1 MIELLAPAQTLE
13 HGIAA
18 INCGADAV
26 YIGASA
32 FGARKNAPNS
42 LEDIKTLVN
51 YAHQFNV
58 KIYVTINTI
67 LKDDELK
74 EAQKLINELYKI
86 GVDAIIVQDM
96 GLLNIELPPIPIF
109 ASTQCNNRDLE
120 KIKFF
125 ENIGIKR
132 VILARELSIEQIRN
146 ICQNTNLEVETFIHG
161 ALCVSYSGQ
170 CYLSASIGW
179 RSANRGEC
187 AQPCRKTYSLIDKKT
202 GKYIKKDAHLLCLK
216 DFNGSKHIKAL
227 IDAGVTSFKIEGRL
241 KDVNYVK
248 NTVLYYRQLI
258 DQIAPKSSSGKI
270 IADFTP
276 DINKTFNRG
285 YTDYFLEKRK
295 LIHNF
300 ISPKFTGESIGKVKS
315 SNENYFT
322 LDNKTVINKQDGL
335 CYIENDTVKGFLV
348 NNVMDGKI
356 YPNKK
361 IKLPVNTMIYR
372 NIDTEFNQK
381 LTNSKT
387 KRVLEVSLKID
398 TNKKTIC
405 AKDTENNEY
414 IMNFDYDET
423 ANNSEKMKDTF
434 IQQFKKTGN
443 TNIEFTDIEFV
454 SDTMPFLKIAEL
466 NKIRR
471 NLCEK
476 ILYERVKNYKGTKQE
491 SIKPSK
497 YPQEELDYH
506 ANVFNKEAKKFY
518 EKCGCTVKEYA
529 PEYTNDF
536 RSKELMRTKHC
547 LKFALGKCR
556 ANEEWLLED
565 SEHKKYQLIFDCK
578 NCEMVIKNL

>member
-1 MIELLAPAQTLE
+1 MTELLAPAQTLE

-42 LEDIKTLVN
+42 LKDIKTLVN
-51 YAHQFNV
+51 FAHQFNV

-67 LKDDELK
+67 LSDSELK
-74 EAQKLINELYKI
+74 EAQKLINELYDT
-86 GVDAIIVQDM
+86 GVDAIIIQDM
-96 GLLNIELPPIPIF
+96 GLLNIELPPIPIH
-109 ASTQCNNRDLE
+109 ASTQCNNRDLD

-132 VILARELSIEQIRN
+132 AILARELSLEQIKN
-146 ICQNTNLEVETFIHG
+146 ICKNTKIDIETFIHG

-170 CYLSASIGW
+170 CYLSASVGG

-202 GKYIKKDAHLLCLK
+202 GKYIKKDAHLLCLR
-216 DFNGSKHIKAL
+216 DFNASSHIKAL

-241 KDVNYVK
+241 KDVNYVR

-258 DQIAPKSSSGKI
+258 DKFASKTSSGKI
-270 IADFTP
+270 VADFTP
-276 DINKTFNRG
+276 DLNKTFNRG

-300 ISPKFTGESIGKVKS
+300 ISPKFTGEEIGRVKF

-322 LDNKTVINKQDGL
+322 LDKNTKVNKQDGL
-335 CYIENDTVKGFLV
+335 CYIENNTIKGFLV
-348 NNVMDGKI
+348 NNISDRKI

-361 IKLPVNTMIYR
+361 IKLPLNTTIYR
-372 NIDTEFNQK
+372 NIDTEFIQK
-381 LTNSKT
+381 LTNTKT
-387 KRVLEVSLKID
+387 KRVLEVSLKINP
-398 TNKKTIC
+398 NKKTIY
-405 AKDTENNEY
+405 AEDTDNNNY
-414 IMNFDYDET
+414 SLNFQYSEF
-423 ANNSEKMKDTF
+423 ANNCEKMKQTF
-434 IQQFKKTGN
+434 KEQFQKTGN
-443 TNIEFTDIEFV
+443 THIEFTDIEFL
-454 SDTMPFLKIAEL
+454 SDKIPFLKISEINEL
-466 NKIRR
+466 RR

-476 ILYERVKNYKGTKQE
+476 ILSERVKNYKRIKQE
-491 SIKPSK
+491 PIKPFS
-497 YPQEELDYH
+497 YNRELDYH
-506 ANVFNKEAKKFY
+506 ANVFNKEAENFY
-518 EKCGCTVKEYA
+518 EKCGCTVTEYA
-529 PEYTNDF
+529 PEHTKNFKD
-536 RSKELMRTKHC
+536 KELMRTKHC
-547 LKFALGKCR
+547 LKFALGKCSSKD
-556 ANEEWLLED
+556 EWQLED